1 MIAKISTGSDPKG
14 LAAYLH
20 GPGKATPHS
29 YRNEAGRLIAGGTVI
44 AGSVQVTAKNPTRW
58 GRDFERASA
67 TNARVGKPVW
77 HCSLRCAPG
86 DRRLTDTEFADIAQT
101 VAERMGFE
109 SHPWVAVRH
118 DDDHI
123 HIAVSRVDFQGVTWK
138 NSNDRWKVVE
148 VMREVE
154 RQHGLTEVARP
165 ERARGRQASSGEQRQ
180 AVRTGK
186 VPQRDG
192 LREIVTAARDI
203 AAGQGVEAFEATL
216 AQNPITRVQV
226 RRNIAKTGRMNGYS
240 FNLPGYVDAAGEPI
254 WLPASKLD
262 RRLSWSQLEKTLTG
276 PRPDRLADEET
287 VPRKRLERRETW
299 EDRRREVGA
308 EQFTAARWEQARRDV
323 GEVAGQIRAE
333 QSAETKWKQVK
344 SALTSQNEAEKQAA
358 EAARVAS
365 AVMGGHPRQV
375 RDMLAADRERRKPW
389 TPEQKRQYATAKAQ
403 AERAA
408 KAKDAAKWTEVAG
421 GGYSRDVRGVNLRL
435 WVSTEGAW
443 SLTTRKDPDRQVVTG
458 QAGTVAQAQAAAAA
472 AAKKQVQAMWVRMP
486 QEQRTEQA
494 GKTIRRAV
502 ADLTPTRTAEVK
514 PPARRQSPVMPP
526 SSPGYQKPGRDHDR
540 DPGLG
545 R

>member
-44 AGSVQVTAKNPTRW
+44 AGSVQVTAKNPQRW
-58 GRDFERASA
+58 GRDFERAAA

-109 SHPWVAVRH
+109 NHPWVAVRH

-123 HIAVSRVDFQGVTWK
+123 HIAVSRVDFQGSTWK

-148 VMREVE
+148 VMREIE
-154 RQHGLTEVARP
+154 RQHGLIEVDSP
-165 ERARGRQASSGEQRQ
+165 DRARGRQASSGEQRQ

-203 AAGQGVEAFEATL
+203 AAGQGVEAFEAAL
-216 AQNPITRVQV
+216 AVNPITRVQV
-226 RRNIAKTGRMNGYS
+226 RRNVAKTGRMNGYS

-262 RRLSWSQLEKTLTG
+262 RGLSWSQLEKTLTG
-276 PRPDRLADEET
+276 PRPDRLAAEEA
-287 VPRKRLERRETW
+287 VPRKRLERQAAW
-299 EDRRREVGA
+299 EDRRRDVGG
-308 EQFTAARWEQARRDV
+308 EQFQTARWEQARAVV

-333 QSAETKWKQVK
+333 QSADTKWKQVE
-344 SALTSQNEAEKQAA
+344 SALNSQNEADKRA
-358 EAARVAS
+358 EAAAKAAA
-365 AVMGGHPRQV
+365 AVLSGHPRPLGQ
-375 RDMLAADRERRKPW
+375 MLAADQERRKPW

-408 KAKDAAKWTEVAG
+408 QAKDAAKWTELPG
-421 GGYSRDVRGVNLRL
+421 GGHSRELRGLDAKL
-435 WVSTEGAW
+435 WVSDDGAW
-443 SLTTRKDPDRQVVTG
+443 SITSKKDPDRQYAAG
-458 QAGTVAQAQAAAAA
+458 EAGTVAKAQAAAAS
-472 AAKKQVQAMWVRMP
+472 AAKKQVQTLWKQTP
-486 QEQRTEQA
+486 PGERTEQA
-494 GKTIRRAV
+494 AKTIRRAV
-502 ADLTPTRTAEVK
+502 ADLTPTK
-514 PPARRQSPVMPP
+514 PADVPTPKRPGSPAVPP
-526 SSPGYQKPGRDHDR
+526 QAARLPDQVRDR
-540 DPGLG
+540 DRGPSL
-545 R
+545 

>member
-29 YRNEAGRLIAGGTVI
+29 YRTEAGRLIAGGTVI

-58 GRDFERASA
+58 GRDFERAAA

-123 HIAVSRVDFQGVTWK
+123 HLAVSRVDFQGVTWK

-154 RQHGLTEVARP
+154 RAHGLIEVASP
-165 ERARGRQASSGEQRQ
+165 ERARGRQASSGEQRR

-186 VPQRDG
+186 VAQRDG

-203 AAGQGVEAFEATL
+203 AAGQGVGAFEVAL
-216 AQNPITRVQV
+216 VQNPITRVQV
-226 RRNIAKTGRMNGYS
+226 RRNVAKTGRMNGYS

-262 RRLSWSQLEKTLTG
+262 RGLSWSQLEKTLTR
-276 PRPDRLADEET
+276 PRPDRLAGEET
-287 VPRKRLERRETW
+287 VPRKRLERAAAW
-299 EDRRREVGA
+299 EQRRREVGG
-308 EQFTAARWEQARRDV
+308 EQFAAARWEQARANV
-323 GEVAGQIRAE
+323 GETAGRIRAE
-333 QSAETKWKQVK
+333 QSADTKWKQVNE
-344 SALTSQNEAEKQAA
+344 ALTSQDRAEEQAA

-365 AVMGGHPRQV
+365 AVMGGHPTPL
-375 RDMLAADRERRKPW
+375 RDMLAAQEQRRKPW

-421 GGYSRDVRGVNLRL
+421 GGYQRDVRGMNLRL
-435 WVSTEGAW
+435 WVAEDGAW
-443 SLTTRKDPDRQVVTG
+443 SITSKKDPDRQYAAG
-458 QAGTVAQAQAAAAA
+458 QADTVAQAQAAATAT
-472 AAKKQVQAMWVRMP
+472 AKTQAQAMWKQVP
-486 QEQRTEQA
+486 ADKRTESA
-494 GKTIRRAV
+494 TRAV
-502 ADLTPTRTAEVK
+502 RRVIADLTPTKPAEVK
-514 PPARRQSPVMPP
+514 PPARRQGPTMPQ
-526 SSPGYQKPGRDHDR
+526 SAPGYQPPGRDR
-540 DPGLG
+540 GRESGMGL
-545 R
+545 